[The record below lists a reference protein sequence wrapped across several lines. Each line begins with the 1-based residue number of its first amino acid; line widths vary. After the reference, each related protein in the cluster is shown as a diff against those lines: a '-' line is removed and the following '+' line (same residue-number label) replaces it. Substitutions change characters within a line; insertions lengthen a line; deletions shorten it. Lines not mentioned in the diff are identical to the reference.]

1 MAGYFLKNCAA
12 VIVDDGPALGV
23 RRDVDLLT
31 DGPAI
36 VAIGEGLD
44 ATDLPEGVETRD
56 ATGWFV
62 YPGLVNTHHHF
73 FQCFVRNRADLDWT
87 KLSVIEWLDRIYPI
101 FSRLTEDCFYHASLT
116 AMAEMIKHG
125 CTTAFDHQYNF
136 PRHAGKR
143 LIDRQFEAADLLG
156 MRFHA
161 GRGGNTLPKSEGSTI
176 PDAMLETTDEFIADC
191 ARLIDSY
198 HDRRRFGMRQVV
210 VAPCQPVNCYRETF
224 MESVALAR
232 DRGVL
237 MHTHVG
243 EGESPVILAR
253 HGQRTVDYLD
263 EIGFAGPDAFYAHC
277 WELTHDELRLMAT
290 SGTGVAHCP
299 EPVYLVGAEVTD
311 IPAMS
316 AFGIRVGLGVDGTA
330 SNDNSNL
337 MHCIHSAYM
346 LQCLVAGSRAHP
358 VPPPVDFLRYA
369 TSGGAGLLGRDDIGR
384 LAPGMA
390 ADLFA
395 IDTRR
400 MDYVGTRHDPLS
412 LIAKVG
418 IGAPVDMTMING
430 RIVWEKGEFPGL
442 DEQQLFAD
450 AEAALD
456 AIDVQNSRHT
466 NQTQ

>member
-1 MAGYFLKNCAA
+1 MAGYLLKNCAA
-12 VIVDDGPALGV
+12 VIVDEGKGLSV
-23 RRDVDLLT
+23 RRNVDVLT
-31 DGPAI
+31 SGPAI
-36 VAIGEGLD
+36 SAIGEGLHRGELPAGTTVQD
-44 ATDLPEGVETRD
+44 AD
-56 ATGWFV
+56 GWFV

-73 FQCFVRNRADLDWT
+73 FQCFVRNRAELDWT

-101 FSRLTEDCFYHASLT
+101 FSALNEDCFYHSSVT
-116 AMAEMIKHG
+116 AMAELIKHG

-143 LIDRQFEAADLLG
+143 LIDRQFEAAELLG

-176 PDAMLETTDEFIADC
+176 PDEMLETTDEFITDC
-191 ARLIDSY
+191 ARLIDTY
-198 HDRRRFGMRQVV
+198 HDTSQFSMRQVV

-224 MESVALAR
+224 VESVLLAR
-232 DRGVL
+232 DRGVQ

-253 HGQRTVDYLD
+253 HGMRTVDYLE

-277 WELTHDELRLMAT
+277 WELTHDELRTMAK
-290 SGTGVAHCP
+290 SGTAVSHCP

-311 IPAMS
+311 IPTMS
-316 AFGIRVGLGVDGTA
+316 AFGVRVGLGCDGAA

-346 LQCLVAGSRAHP
+346 LQCLAASTRAHP
-358 VPPPVDFLRYA
+358 VPPPADFLGYA
-369 TSGGAGLLGRDDIGR
+369 TSGGAALLGRKDIGR
-384 LAPGMA
+384 LASGMA

-418 IGAPVDMTMING
+418 IGMATDMTMING
-430 RIVWEKGEFPGL
+430 RIVWEKGAFVGL
-442 DEQQLFAD
+442 DEAKLAAD
-450 AEAALD
+450 AEAAL
-456 AIDVQNSRHT
+456 ATVEF
-466 NQTQ
+466 

>member
-1 MAGYFLKNCAA
+1 MAGHLLKNCAA
-12 VIVDDGPALGV
+12 VIVNDGNGMTV
-23 RRDVDLLT
+23 RRNVDLLSE
-31 DGPAI
+31 GPTI
-36 VAIGEGLD
+36 KAIGENL
-44 ATDLPEGVETRD
+44 AHGVLLEDTEITD

-73 FQCFVRNRADLDWT
+73 FQCFVRNRAELDWT

-101 FSRLTEDCFYHASLT
+101 FARLTEDCFYHSSVT

-143 LIDRQFEAADLLG
+143 LIDRQFDAADLFG

-161 GRGGNTLPKSEGSTI
+161 GRGGNSLPKSEGSTI
-176 PDAMLETTDEFIADC
+176 PDEMRETTDEFIADC
-191 ARLIDSY
+191 ARLIDTY
-198 HDRRRFGMRQVV
+198 HDAAPFGMRQVV
-210 VAPCQPVNCYRETF
+210 VAPCQPVNGYRETF
-224 MESVALAR
+224 VESVRLAR
-232 DRGVL
+232 DKGVRL
-237 MHTHVG
+237 HTHVG
-243 EGESPVILAR
+243 EGESEVIRAR
-253 HGQRTVDYLD
+253 NGLRTVDYLH
-263 EIGFAGPDAFYAHC
+263 EMGFAGPDTFYAHC
-277 WELTHDELRLMAT
+277 WELSHDELRTMAA

-316 AFGIRVGLGVDGTA
+316 ALGVPVGLGCDGAA

-346 LQCLVAGSRAHP
+346 LQCLAASTRAHP
-358 VPPPVDFLRYA
+358 VPAPADFLGYA
-369 TSGGAGLLGRDDIGR
+369 TTGGAQLLGRTDIGR

-418 IGAPVDMTMING
+418 IGMPTDMTMING
-430 RIVWEKGEFPGL
+430 RVVWAKGEFPGL
-442 DEQQLFAD
+442 DEGKLFAD
-450 AEAALD
+450 AEAAL
-456 AIDVQNSRHT
+456 ATIDF
-466 NQTQ
+466 

>member
-1 MAGYFLKNCAA
+1 MAGHLLKNCAA
-12 VIVDDGPALGV
+12 VIVNDGNGMTV
-23 RRDVDLLT
+23 RRNVDLLSE
-31 DGPAI
+31 GPTI
-36 VAIGEGLD
+36 KAIGENL
-44 ATDLPEGVETRD
+44 AHGVLLEDTEITD

-73 FQCFVRNRADLDWT
+73 FQCFVRNRAELDWT

-101 FSRLTEDCFYHASLT
+101 FARLTEDCFYHSSVT

-143 LIDRQFEAADLLG
+143 LVDRQFDAADLFG

-161 GRGGNTLPKSEGSTI
+161 GRGGNSLPKSEGSTI
-176 PDAMLETTDEFIADC
+176 PDEMRETTDEFIADC
-191 ARLIDSY
+191 ARLIDTY
-198 HDRRRFGMRQVV
+198 HDAAPFSMRQVV
-210 VAPCQPVNCYRETF
+210 VAPCQPVNGYRETF
-224 MESVALAR
+224 VESVRLAR
-232 DRGVL
+232 DKGVRL
-237 MHTHVG
+237 HTHVG
-243 EGESPVILAR
+243 EGESEVIRAR
-253 HGQRTVDYLD
+253 HGLRTVDYLH
-263 EIGFAGPDAFYAHC
+263 EMGFAGPDTFYAHC
-277 WELTHDELRLMAT
+277 WELSHDELRTMAA

-316 AFGIRVGLGVDGTA
+316 ALGVPVGLGCDGAA

-346 LQCLVAGSRAHP
+346 LQCLAASTRAHP
-358 VPPPVDFLRYA
+358 VPAPADFLGYA
-369 TSGGAGLLGRDDIGR
+369 TTGGAQLLGRTDIGR

-418 IGAPVDMTMING
+418 IGMPTDMTMING
-430 RIVWEKGEFPGL
+430 RVVWAKGEFPGL
-442 DEQQLFAD
+442 DEGKLFAD
-450 AEAALD
+450 AEAAL
-456 AIDVQNSRHT
+456 ATIDF
-466 NQTQ
+466 

>member
-1 MAGYFLKNCAA
+1 MAGHLLKNCAA
-12 VIVDDGPALGV
+12 VIVNDGNGMTV
-23 RRDVDLLT
+23 RRNVDLLSE
-31 DGPAI
+31 GPTI
-36 VAIGEGLD
+36 KAIGENL
-44 ATDLPEGVETRD
+44 AHGVLLEDTEITD

-73 FQCFVRNRADLDWT
+73 FQCFVRNRAELDWT

-101 FSRLTEDCFYHASLT
+101 FARLTEDCFYHSSVT

-143 LIDRQFEAADLLG
+143 LIDRQFDAADLFG

-161 GRGGNTLPKSEGSTI
+161 GRGGNSLPKSEGSTI
-176 PDAMLETTDEFIADC
+176 PDEMRETTDEFIADC
-191 ARLIDSY
+191 ARLIDTY
-198 HDRRRFGMRQVV
+198 HDAAPFGMRQVV
-210 VAPCQPVNCYRETF
+210 VAPCQPVNGYRETF
-224 MESVALAR
+224 VESVRLAR
-232 DRGVL
+232 DKGVRL
-237 MHTHVG
+237 HTHVG
-243 EGESPVILAR
+243 EGESEVIRAR
-253 HGQRTVDYLD
+253 HGLRTVDYLH
-263 EIGFAGPDAFYAHC
+263 EMGFAGPDTFYAHC
-277 WELTHDELRLMAT
+277 WELSHDELRTMAA

-316 AFGIRVGLGVDGTA
+316 ALGVPVGLGCDGAA

-346 LQCLVAGSRAHP
+346 LQCLAASTRAHP
-358 VPPPVDFLRYA
+358 VPAPADFLGYA
-369 TSGGAGLLGRDDIGR
+369 TTGGAQLLGRTDIGR

-418 IGAPVDMTMING
+418 IGMPTDMTMING
-430 RIVWEKGEFPGL
+430 RVVWAKGEFPGL
-442 DEQQLFAD
+442 DEGKLFAD
-450 AEAALD
+450 AEAAL
-456 AIDVQNSRHT
+456 ATIDF
-466 NQTQ
+466 

>member
-1 MAGYFLKNCAA
+1 MAGYLLRNCAA
-12 VIVDDGPALGV
+12 VIVDEGSGPKV
-23 RRDVDLLT
+23 RRNVDVLT

-36 VAIGEGLD
+36 SAIGEGLSRGGLPVGTTVQD
-44 ATDLPEGVETRD
+44 AD
-56 ATGWFV
+56 GWFV
-62 YPGLVNTHHHF
+62 CPGLVNTHHHF
-73 FQCFVRNRADLDWT
+73 FQCFVRNRAELDWT
-87 KLSVIEWLDRIYPI
+87 RLSVIEWLDRIYPI
-101 FSRLTEDCFYHASLT
+101 FSRLNEDCFYHSSVT

-143 LIDRQFEAADLLG
+143 IVDRQFEAAELLG

-176 PDAMLETTDEFIADC
+176 PDEMLETTDEFIADC

-198 HDRRRFGMRQVV
+198 HDTSRFSMRQVV

-224 MESVALAR
+224 VESVSLAR
-232 DRGVL
+232 DRGVM

-243 EGESPVILAR
+243 EGESAVIEAR
-253 HGQRTVDYLD
+253 HGMRTVDYLE

-277 WELTHDELRLMAT
+277 WELTHDELRTMAR
-290 SGTGVAHCP
+290 SGSGVSHCP

-316 AFGIRVGLGVDGTA
+316 AFGLRIGLGCDGAA

-346 LQCLVAGSRAHP
+346 LQCLVASTRAHP
-358 VPPPVDFLRYA
+358 VPAPAEFLGYA
-369 TSGGAGLLGRDDIGR
+369 TTGGAALLGRKDIGR

-418 IGAPVDMTMING
+418 IGMPTDMTMING
-430 RIVWEKGEFPGL
+430 RIVWENGAFVGL
-442 DEQQLFAD
+442 DEARLAAD
-450 AEAALD
+450 AEAAL
-456 AIDVQNSRHT
+456 AKLEF
-466 NQTQ
+466 

>member
-1 MAGYFLKNCAA
+1 MTGYLLRNCAA
-12 VIVDDGPALGV
+12 VIADDGSGPLV
-23 RRDVDLLT
+23 YRDVDLLT
-31 DGPAI
+31 SGPA
-36 VAIGEGLD
+36 VTAIGAKLHEGELPADTIVQD
-44 ATDLPEGVETRD
+44 AS
-56 ATGWFV
+56 GWFV

-87 KLSVIEWLDRIYPI
+87 RLSVIEWLDRIYPV
-101 FSRLTEDCFYHASLT
+101 FSRLTEDCFYHSSVT
-116 AMAEMIKHG
+116 AMAELIKHG

-136 PRHAGKR
+136 PRHAGRR
-143 LIDRQFEAADLLG
+143 LIDRQFEAAELLG

-198 HDRRRFGMRQVV
+198 HDASPFSMRQVV

-224 MESVALAR
+224 VESVALAR
-232 DRGVL
+232 DFGVQ

-243 EGESPVILAR
+243 EGESPVIEAR
-253 HGQRTVDYLD
+253 YGMRTVDYCQELS
-263 EIGFAGPDAFYAHC
+263 FAGPDAFYAHC
-277 WELTHDELRLMAT
+277 WELSHDELRKMAST
-290 SGTGVAHCP
+290 GTGVSHCP

-316 AFGIRVGLGVDGTA
+316 AFGLRVGLGCDGAA

-337 MHCIHSAYM
+337 MHCLHSAYM
-346 LQCLVAGSRAHP
+346 LQCLTASTRAHP
-358 VPPPVDFLRYA
+358 VPPPSDFLGYA
-369 TSGGAGLLGRDDIGR
+369 TTGGASLLGRCDIGR

-418 IGAPVDMTMING
+418 IGTPTDMTMING
-430 RIVWEKGEFPGL
+430 RVVWQKGEFIGL
-442 DEQQLFAD
+442 DESRLFSE
-450 AEAALD
+450 AEAALATVD
-456 AIDVQNSRHT
+456 F
-466 NQTQ
+466 